1 MNFQVSKSMALL
13 LNPNSTIVPPSF
25 MANLTG
31 TWLETYWQDD
41 TPTRFE
47 MAIAQ
52 GGNALSGNILDDGNL
67 GEATITG
74 EAIGRNIQFSKRYVS
89 AFQGKILY
97 QGLLSEDENLM
108 QGEWGLK
115 MYSSAYGEI
124 TDSGRWEAIRSE
136 NDLANEL
143 TQYLARKKELSLV
156 SGVL

>member
-1 MNFQVSKSMALL
+1 
-13 LNPNSTIVPPSF
+13 

-31 TWLETYWQDD
+31 TWLGTYWQDD
-41 TPTRFE
+41 MPTRFE

-89 AFQGKILY
+89 AFQGKIIY

-143 TQYLARKKELSLV
+143 TQYLARKKDLALV
-156 SGVL
+156 SGVR

>member
-1 MNFQVSKSMALL
+1 
-13 LNPNSTIVPPSF
+13 

-31 TWLETYWQDD
+31 TWLGTYYWQDD
-41 TPTRFE
+41 RQTRFE
-47 MAIAQ
+47 MVIAQ

-74 EAIGRNIQFSKRYVS
+74 KAIGRNVQFSKRYLNLS

-108 QGEWGLK
+108 QGEWVLK
-115 MYSSAYGEI
+115 MYSPVHGEI

-143 TQYLARKKELSLV
+143 TQYLAKKKDLALV

>member
-1 MNFQVSKSMALL
+1 
-13 LNPNSTIVPPSF
+13 

-31 TWLETYWQDD
+31 TWLGTYWQDD

-47 MAIAQ
+47 MAIVQ

-74 EAIGRNIQFSKRYVS
+74 EAIGRNIQFSKRYIS

-108 QGEWGLK
+108 QGAWTLK
-115 MYSSAYGEI
+115 MSSPTYGEMK
-124 TDSGRWEAIRSE
+124 DSGRWEATRSE
-136 NDLANEL
+136 NDLSNEL